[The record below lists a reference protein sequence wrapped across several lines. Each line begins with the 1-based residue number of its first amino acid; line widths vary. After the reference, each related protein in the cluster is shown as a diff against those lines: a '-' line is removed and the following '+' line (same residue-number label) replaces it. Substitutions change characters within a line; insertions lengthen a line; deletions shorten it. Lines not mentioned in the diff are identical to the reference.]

1 MYKLISLLSC
11 LILLMNLAHGQCET
25 CTPDPECVSEV
36 AFPTICPLILPDATA
51 GVAYETILTFFL
63 PATIV
68 DPDSEI
74 EASLDEVIITNVS
87 GLPFGVDY
95 SINSED
101 NTYHPGEG
109 EEQGCATLCGIPIL
123 VGDYQVTITVHV
135 TVTAFGFE
143 QELDQSFQLPLTV
156 LPGEGGNTTFTV
168 DNLAACGTLTVNCE
182 ATLNGSPGV
191 TNYNWDFGNGTGS
204 ELSNPPAQTYTNPG
218 IYTISLLT
226 EIQDYTLQSVSA
238 FSLADG
244 WGGDIE
250 DGFGLLDPDPYF
262 VITDGGG
269 VNVYTAPY
277 ITDVNSGTWDNIGLI
292 LDNPPYS
299 ITFWD
304 SDDLITDDDYLGTTT
319 FDLATGT
326 ALLSAEGTSGA
337 LDITLET
344 SALFEET
351 EEVTVFELPVPV
363 LDFNAETAVLAVMD
377 PPLETYTWTNQGD
390 TLFGEIGASIVL
402 EMAGM
407 YQCDVSNEFAC
418 PASTE
423 AYIYCPEIE
432 LTYDENT
439 QLLSISG
446 GYESY
451 IWSFNGL
458 PIDGASG
465 DSYLADMPGNYAVN
479 AVTDFGCD
487 VGSNVYTVN
496 VGVQELHFAQFEV
509 FPNPVSKQLN
519 IRGPFDG
526 QTQVLIIAMDGKVVL
541 DQTSASN
548 TSIDQIDL
556 HGLEAG
562 TYFLQIRT
570 KAGMESHRIMVV
582 D

>member
-1 MYKLISLLSC
+1 MYKLISLLCC
-11 LILLMNLAHGQCET
+11 LILLASTAQSQCET
-25 CTPDPECVSEV
+25 CTPDPECISEV
-36 AFPTICPLILPDATA
+36 AFPTICPLVLPDATA
-51 GVAYETILTFFL
+51 GVAYETVLTFFL

-87 GLPFGVDY
+87 GLPFGMDY

-101 NTYHPGEG
+101 NTYYPGEG
-109 EEQGCATLCGIPIL
+109 EEQGCATLCGTPL
-123 VGDYQVTITVHV
+123 LAGDYQVTITVHV

-168 DNLAACGTLTVNCE
+168 DNLAACGELTVNCE
-182 ATLNGSPGV
+182 ATLDGSPGV
-191 TNYNWDFGNGTGS
+191 TNYNWDFGNGDGS
-204 ELSNPPAQTYTNPG
+204 VMSNPPAQTYTDPG
-218 IYTISLLT
+218 TYTISLVT

-262 VITDGGG
+262 IITDGGG

-344 SALFEET
+344 SSLFEET
-351 EEVTVFELPVPV
+351 EEVTVFELPEPV
-363 LDFNAETAVLAVMD
+363 LDFDEETGVLAVLD
-377 PPLETYTWTNQGD
+377 PPLETYIWTDQGD
-390 TLFGEIGASIVL
+390 TLFGEVGASIVL
-402 EMAGM
+402 EMAGV
-407 YQCDVSNEFAC
+407 YQCDVTNEFGCA
-418 PASTE
+418 ASTE
-423 AYIYCPEIE
+423 PFVYCPEIE

-439 QLLSISG
+439 QLLTVSG
-446 GYESY
+446 GYENYS
-451 IWSFNGL
+451 WEFNGL
-458 PIDGASG
+458 PIDGATG
-465 DSYLADMPGNYAVN
+465 DSYLADVPGNYAVS
-479 AVTDFGCD
+479 AETDFGCD
-487 VGSNVYTVN
+487 VNSNVYTVS
-496 VGVQELHFAQFEV
+496 VGVQEVYSKQFEV
-509 FPNPVSKQLN
+509 FPNPVSGQLN
-519 IRGPFDG
+519 LRGPFDG
-526 QTQVLIIAMDGKVVL
+526 QTQLLLTTMDGKVVI
-541 DQTSASN
+541 DQMSQSN
-548 TSIDQIDL
+548 TSTIQVDL
-556 HGLEAG
+556 FGVRSG
-562 TYFLQIRT
+562 TYLLQIRT
-570 KAGMESHRIMVV
+570 KAGIESHRIMVV